1 MSGHSFQSERDA
13 RVPATR
19 RHFLTTAAAVSLGF
33 VGLYRLLTLRQRLPA
48 SASSILLDK
57 FGPLIPDPNGVIDLP
72 NGFTYQVVSRV
83 GDTMSDGF
91 RVPAAHDGM
100 AAFAGPRG
108 LTILVRNHEVS
119 AGLPARHGAFGTRNE
134 LFEKLDADLL
144 YDVGNNGTPCLGGTT
159 TLVYDTQQRRLEG
172 SYLSLAGTLRNC
184 AGGPTPWNSW
194 ITCEETVERAG
205 PTLAKDHGYCFEVP
219 ATEAPTLFKAIPV
232 KAMGRF
238 NHEAVAVDPSSGIVY
253 QTEDRGDGLI
263 YRFIPKTSARLA
275 DGGRLQ
281 ALCFKG
287 RKRLDTRNW
296 ETKRVQPGIVHEVTW
311 IDLDDIDSPA
321 DDLRYRG
328 FEKGAACFARGEGMW
343 YGQGALYFA
352 CTNGGRQQKGQV
364 WRYVPS
370 RAEGSKDE
378 EHDPGRLQLFI
389 EPDDGTLVENC
400 DNVTVTPWGDL
411 ILCENGPGEE
421 FLVGVTPAGQIYK
434 LARNAMDH
442 SDLAGA
448 TFAPDGST
456 LFVNLQGK
464 GVTVAISGPWA

>member
-1 MSGHSFQSERDA
+1 
-13 RVPATR
+13 
-19 RHFLTTAAAVSLGF
+19 
-33 VGLYRLLTLRQRLPA
+33 
-48 SASSILLDK
+48 
-57 FGPLIPDPNGVIDLP
+57 
-72 NGFTYQVVSRV
+72 
-83 GDTMSDGF
+83 
-91 RVPAAHDGM
+91 
-100 AAFAGPRG
+100 
-108 LTILVRNHEVS
+108 
-119 AGLPARHGAFGTRNE
+119 
-134 LFEKLDADLL
+134 
-144 YDVGNNGTPCLGGTT
+144 
-159 TLVYDTQQRRLEG
+159 
-172 SYLSLAGTLRNC
+172 
-184 AGGPTPWNSW
+184 
-194 ITCEETVERAG
+194 
-205 PTLAKDHGYCFEVP
+205 
-219 ATEAPTLFKAIPV
+219 
-232 KAMGRF
+232 MGRF

-263 YRFIPKTSARLA
+263 YRFIPTSPGRLA

-296 ETKRVQPGIVHEVTW
+296 DRKRVQPGIAHEVTW

-328 FEKGAACFARGEGMW
+328 LEKGAACFARGEGMW

-352 CTNGGRQQKGQV
+352 CTDGGRKQKGQV

-370 RAEGSKDE
+370 LAEGSKDE
-378 EHDPGRLQLFI
+378 ESNPGRLQLFI

-442 SDLAGA
+442 SDIAGA

-464 GVTVAISGPWA
+464 GVTVAITGTWGD